1 MNIINKF
8 FAVTNDNTVA
18 KTLLTRVNAHITDK
32 IQKHSELQNIRNTLR
47 LNKFPTRTTFL
58 TSSRQQSQN
67 TQYNHFA
74 SIPYIQITLEKV
86 RRILNEA
93 EVKVAVR
100 PVRTTGQ
107 ILPSKDPQNPE
118 EKICVV
124 YQVPCSDCNFV
135 YIGQT
140 KRDLKSRLAE
150 HKLAI
155 KTKNRKNLFFVNITC
170 DSTI

>member
-1 MNIINKF
+1 MKG
-8 FAVTNDNTVA
+8 TGRC
-18 KTLLTRVNAHITDK
+18 TRPACLDGK
-32 IQKHSELQNIRNTLR
+32 LSEKHSELQNIRSTLR
-47 LNKFPTRTTFL
+47 LNGFPSRTSFL

-67 TQYNHFA
+67 TQYNHFT
-74 SIPYIQITLEKV
+74 SIPYIQGTLEKV

-93 EVKVAVR
+93 GVKVAMR
-100 PVRTTGQ
+100 PVRTIGQ
-107 ILPSKDPQNPE
+107 ILPSPEDPHNPE
-118 EKICVV
+118 EKSCVV

-140 KRDLKSRLAE
+140 KRNLKSRLSE

-155 KTKNRKNLFFVNITC
+155 SKIKNRKNMLFANITC